1 MPLSAPRPLLPRRR
15 VAAALHQAPGI
26 TGAGP
31 SGAPPRA
38 IWPRAGDWPIARQ
51 GAAAPLQACN
61 GHRSL
66 PAGTGALPPASGAP
80 RA

>member
-31 SGAPPRA
+31 SGVPPRA

-61 GHRSL
+61 AHGS
-66 PAGTGALPPASGAP
+66 PVGTDALPPASGAP
-80 RA
+80 PA